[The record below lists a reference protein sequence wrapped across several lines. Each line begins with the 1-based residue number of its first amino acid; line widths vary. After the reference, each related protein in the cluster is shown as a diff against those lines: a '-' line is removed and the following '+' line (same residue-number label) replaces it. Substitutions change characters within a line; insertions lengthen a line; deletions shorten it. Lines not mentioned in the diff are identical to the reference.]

1 MADKVII
8 VGAGAVARYVITT
21 SQVGRE
27 FEVLGLIDT
36 FGNPDIWN
44 TEVNGVP
51 VLGAL
56 DKLPQDTSSCKL
68 ILAVSNREQKK
79 VLAQTLA
86 SRGFAFRNAIHPTA
100 IIAPSV
106 ELGTGNV
113 INARVVIE
121 SNAKIGNH
129 TIVHAGCVV
138 EHDNVLE
145 DYVNLAPGVVAAGR
159 VTFQE
164 GATVYTGASLIPGVT
179 IGEYATVG
187 AGSVVLR
194 DIPAHTTAVG
204 VPAHLLSVQPKSR

>member
-1 MADKVII
+1 MPNKVIV

-21 SQVGRE
+21 AQISNE
-27 FEVLGLIDT
+27 FEVVGLIDT
-36 FGNPDIWN
+36 FGNPEIWN

-56 DKLPQDTSSCKL
+56 DKLPQDVTSCDL

-79 VLAQTLA
+79 VLAESL
-86 SRGFAFRNAIHPTA
+86 SNRGFAFRNSIHPTA
-100 IIAPSV
+100 VIAPSAV
-106 ELGTGNV
+106 IGLGNI

-121 SNAKIGNH
+121 SNATIGNH
-129 TIVHAGCVV
+129 TIVHAGCVI

-145 DYVNLAPGVVAAGR
+145 DFVNLAPGVICAGR

-187 AGSVVLR
+187 AGAVVIR
-194 DIPAHTTAVG
+194 DVPAHTTAVG
-204 VPAHLLSVQPKSR
+204 VPAHTLTGRVS